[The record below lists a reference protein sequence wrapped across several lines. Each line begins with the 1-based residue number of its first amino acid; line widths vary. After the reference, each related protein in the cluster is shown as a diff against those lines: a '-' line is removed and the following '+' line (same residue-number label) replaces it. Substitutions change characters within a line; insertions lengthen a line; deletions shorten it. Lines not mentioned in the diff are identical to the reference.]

1 MFKYLSAKEK
11 ARELG
16 ITTRGLAKTRHLYKH
31 IQKSP
36 RKYLYFK
43 EDPQEIVRPNTVS
56 SSNSSVSSLTPKST
70 PRTHRRRNVPYG
82 EENYHKAPGG
92 SGNSLQLLNQMRAKA
107 SLEGKGTEEE
117 LKSMDQAL
125 AIKIKD
131 NHKEIVEKKQF
142 ELQTKITIE
151 NERLRREDPSY
162 YGRMLYGPNPP
173 VKPHRTPW
181 TDLFPKEETEYDRY
195 LKEHYN
201 DDDKN
206 WEIY

>member
-1 MFKYLSAKEK
+1 MNKYLTAKQK
-11 ARELG
+11 ADELG
-16 ITTRGLAKTRHLYKH
+16 NTTRGLAKTRHLYKH

-36 RKYLYFK
+36 RKFLYFK
-43 EDPQEIVRPNTVS
+43 EDPRKAVRPNGVG
-56 SSNSSVSSLTPKST
+56 SSVSSVGTPKS

-92 SGNSLQLLNQMRAKA
+92 SGNSLRLLNQMRAKA

-131 NHKEIVEKKQF
+131 NHKDIVEKKQF

-162 YGRMLYGPNPP
+162 YGRMLYGPVTP

-181 TDLFPKEETEYDRY
+181 KDLYPKEPDEYDRY
-195 LKEHYN
+195 TQEHLRE
-201 DDDKN
+201 DKK
-206 WEIY
+206 WEIYK

>member
-43 EDPQEIVRPNTVS
+43 EDPREVVRPNGVG
-56 SSNSSVSSLTPKST
+56 SSVGSLTPKST
-70 PRTHRRRNVPYG
+70 PRTHRRRHVPYG

-92 SGNSLQLLNQMRAKA
+92 SGNSLRLLNQMRAKA

-162 YGRMLYGPNPP
+162 YGKMLYGPVTP
-173 VKPHRTPW
+173 VISHRTPW
-181 TDLFPKEETEYDRY
+181 KDLYPKEPDEYDKY
-195 LKEHYN
+195 TQEHLSE
-201 DDDKN
+201 DKN

>member
-1 MFKYLSAKEK
+1 MNKYLTAKQK
-11 ARELG
+11 ADELG

-36 RKYLYFK
+36 RKFLYFK
-43 EDPQEIVRPNTVS
+43 EDPRQAVRPNGVG
-56 SSNSSVSSLTPKST
+56 SSVSSVGTPKS

-92 SGNSLQLLNQMRAKA
+92 SGNSLRLLNQMRAKA

-131 NHKEIVEKKQF
+131 NHKGNVEKKQF

-162 YGRMLYGPNPP
+162 YGRMLYGPVTP

-181 TDLFPKEETEYDRY
+181 KDLYPKEPDEYDRY
-195 LKEHYN
+195 TQEHLRE
-201 DDDKN
+201 DKK